1 MFAFT
6 PQVLKEELALHAP
19 ELLHL
24 ENYANLPAV
33 SIDYAVMEKSQKI
46 VVCPLPVQW
55 SDIGSWE
62 SVYEVMPKDEN
73 CNVKSGHVLEV
84 DTKNS
89 LIMGGR
95 RLISTLGLEDLI
107 IIDTDEALL
116 IAKKGHSQRV
126 REIAEKMP

>member
-1 MFAFT
+1 
-6 PQVLKEELALHAP
+6 
-19 ELLHL
+19 
-24 ENYANLPAV
+24 
-33 SIDYAVMEKSQKI
+33 
-46 VVCPLPVQW
+46 
-55 SDIGSWE
+55 
-62 SVYEVMPKDEN
+62 MPKDEN